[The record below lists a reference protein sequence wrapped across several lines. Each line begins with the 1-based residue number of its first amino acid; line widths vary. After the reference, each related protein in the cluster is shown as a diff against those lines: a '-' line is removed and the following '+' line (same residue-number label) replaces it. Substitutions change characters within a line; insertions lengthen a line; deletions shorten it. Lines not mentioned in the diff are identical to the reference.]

1 MKKRLSL
8 ALAVVMALSMVL
20 SACGNQNQPNAS
32 GSSSTGSAGG
42 DKPSG
47 PVSISFGTASV
58 GGNYYVLG
66 AGIAAIWNEKIPE
79 S

>member
-47 PVSISFGTASV
+47 PVSIALQRCREEAMPHGSFLRV
-58 GGNYYVLG
+58 
-66 AGIAAIWNEKIPE
+66 P
-79 S
+79 